1 MTDWVPIKSPSLP
14 TAQVKVGK
22 RKLGSAPNILGI
34 QAKGTTAF
42 FEADIVDDTGISST
56 SFGRDLEHHPNVAAL
71 YDGLSSSDDITL
83 LTSTGKQ
90 DIPACDTA
98 YIEIHSGN
106 EQTIKEFLRQT
117 SYLLHRGLREVCPK
131 ERTPEGFGKFEFT
144 VHGVEPNQT
153 TVRVT
158 ADTGFSEPP
167 TASNSVG
174 GSDGSSSSQSDDY
187 DLDELIEIKTPERSF
202 QEDAI
207 GLDNVRPVVTQLG
220 RIYQPEIRR
229 NFEQQVGELDTGSSL
244 LLFGPPGCGKTL
256 ATECIAYELKHRCM
270 QCGSLECSQH
280 SETVEDFH
288 GPVKLMEVN
297 SAGISDRYVGEA
309 PSKLETV
316 FEKAYDTAEDDNFVV
331 LFFDEAESVVAER
344 SDTDQQ
350 YIVEL
355 TNTFLREVSDQALS
369 EKNILLVAATNYPH
383 EIDTAAM
390 NRFTQTE
397 FIGPPRTGSEMAKIW
412 EIEAGDQANANR
424 LDYDDLGEASVG
436 YVPREISNI
445 RKEYVHRDYVG
456 DDDIDGQNPPPVTT
470 QDYLDKLDD
479 TEPSVIDQYI
489 VGLRKNALDL
499 EGYDNLQDFIQYWSN
514 NGTDDESST
523 ATAGSGSD

>member
-1 MTDWVPIKSPSLP
+1 MTDWVPIKDSSLP
-14 TAQVKVGK
+14 TAQIRVGQK
-22 RKLGSAPNILGI
+22 ELGTAPDIIGI
-34 QAKGTTAF
+34 QANGTTGF
-42 FEADIVDDTGISST
+42 FEADVVDDTGISSGW
-56 SFGRDLEHHPNVAAL
+56 SNRDLEHHPRIARL
-71 YDGLSSSDDITL
+71 FDGLSSSDDITL

-90 DIPACDTA
+90 DIPACETA
-98 YIEIHSGN
+98 YLEIHSGN
-106 EQTIKEFLRQT
+106 EETIKEFLRQT
-117 SYLLHRGLREVCPK
+117 NYLLHRGVREVCPK
-131 ERTPEGFGKFEFT
+131 GRTPQGYGRFEFT
-144 VHGVEPNQT
+144 VHGVEPGKP

-158 ADTGFSEPP
+158 ADTGFSDPP

-174 GSDGSSSSQSDDY
+174 DSSSGDTQDDDY
-187 DLDELIEIKTPERSF
+187 NLDELIEIKTPKRSF

-220 RIYQPEIRR
+220 RIYQPNIRKK
-229 NFEQQVGELDTGSSL
+229 FEQRVGELDTGSSL

-270 QCGSLECSQH
+270 RCGTLHCSRH

-309 PSKLETV
+309 PSKLEKV
-316 FEKAYDTAEDDNFVV
+316 FEQAYDTAEDDNFVV

-344 SDTDQQ
+344 SDSDQQ

-355 TNTFLREVSDQALS
+355 TNTFLREVSDQTLS

-383 EIDTAAM
+383 EIDTAAT

-397 FIGPPRTGSEMAKIW
+397 FIGPPRTGSEMAEVW
-412 EIEAGDQANANR
+412 EVEAGGQSNAPR
-424 LDYDDLGEASVG
+424 IDYDKLGDESVG
-436 YVPREISNI
+436 YVPREISNL
-445 RKEYVHRDYVG
+445 RKEYIHRDYVG

-470 QDYLDKLDD
+470 QDYLNKLDETD
-479 TEPSVIDQYI
+479 PSVIDQYI
-489 VGLRKNALDL
+489 VGLQKNSLDL
-499 EGYDNLQDFIQYWSN
+499 QGYDRLQEFIQYWRN
-514 NGTDDESST
+514 HDPDPGSST
-523 ATAGSGSD
+523 APAESSSN